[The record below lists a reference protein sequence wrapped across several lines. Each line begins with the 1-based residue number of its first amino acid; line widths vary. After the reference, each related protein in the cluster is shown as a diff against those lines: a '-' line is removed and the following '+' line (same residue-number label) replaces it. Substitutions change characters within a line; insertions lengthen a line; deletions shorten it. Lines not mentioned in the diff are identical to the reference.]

1 MCAKKNI
8 QKVSNTEKR
17 KQVQKE
23 LREFLRRN
31 FEIEWKEIRPTGF
44 QIDISTIP
52 ESKSEEFLR
61 ITSKLTN
68 NEDIRNS

>member
-1 MCAKKNI
+1 MKPI
-8 QKVSNTEKR
+8 PKVVNTEER

-23 LREFLRRN
+23 LREFFRRTP
-31 FEIEWKEIRPTGF
+31 EIIYKEIRPTGF
-44 QIDISTIP
+44 SIDISTIP
-52 ESKSEEFLR
+52 ESKASEFLI